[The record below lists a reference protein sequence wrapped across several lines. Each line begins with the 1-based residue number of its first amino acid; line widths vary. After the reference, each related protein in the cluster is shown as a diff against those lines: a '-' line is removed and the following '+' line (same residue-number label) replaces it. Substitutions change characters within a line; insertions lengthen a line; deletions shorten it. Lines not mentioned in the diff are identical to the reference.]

1 MKTSILLLLA
11 LLAGQAVTWGQAP
24 SPSVCIRYTGVP
36 CYSPQQLQTA
46 YGLTPLLNAGY
57 NGTGQTIVII
67 ESFGSPTI
75 VADLK
80 AFDAAFGLPD
90 PPSIQVLAPLGTV
103 PFDVNNDD
111 QVAWA
116 FETALDVQWAHSMA
130 PGAAIVV
137 LTSPVDETEGVQ
149 GLPEFLQLE
158 QYALDNH
165 LGNIISQSWGTA
177 ENTLFDAT
185 GRRLISDFT
194 TFYARA
200 AAEHVT
206 VLAGAGDSGSAN
218 IDVAGNYYPFP
229 TVLFPASSPFVL
241 AVGGTSLV
249 AGSTGLFES
258 ETVWND
264 ENGAT
269 GGGVSQY
276 FPQPFYQWA
285 LPGTDQKQ
293 LGGHRGI
300 PDVAFNADPVFTY
313 IGFYPDAADNGFY
326 FNGGTSESTPAWA
339 GVISIA
345 NQLAGRPLG
354 FVNPLL
360 YALGALGQQTE
371 FLHDVVSGNNGAN
384 GVAGYSATVGWD
396 PASGWG
402 SPKNLLGFRTVPTVP

>member
-11 LLAGQAVTWGQAP
+11 LLASQAVTWGQAP
-24 SPSVCIRYTGVP
+24 SPSVCIPYTGVP
-36 CYSPQQLQTA
+36 CYSPRQLQTA

-67 ESFGSPTI
+67 ESFGGPTI
-75 VADLK
+75 VADLQ

-149 GLPEFLQLE
+149 GLPEFLELE

-185 GRRLISDFT
+185 GRQLISDFN

-241 AVGGTSLV
+241 TVGGTSLV

-285 LPGTDQKQ
+285 LSGANHKQ

-360 YALGALGQQTE
+360 YALGALGQQSE
-371 FLHDVVSGNNGAN
+371 FLHDVVTGNNAAN
-384 GVAGYSATVGWD
+384 GLSGYSATVGWD

-402 SPKNLLGFRTVPTVP
+402 SPKNLLGFKTVPTVP